1 MNFILILW
9 YSWRSWL
16 EEAEPLFI
24 VCTNHENFLYFQ
36 ATKELNARQVPPPPD
51 FFFMF
56 NFIIT

>member
-36 ATKELNARQVPPPPD
+36 ATKELNARQVPPAPPD
-51 FFFMF
+51 FFFYV
-56 NFIIT
+56 

>member
-9 YSWRSWL
+9 YSWRYWL

-36 ATKELNARQVPPPPD
+36 ATKELNARQVPPPPI
-51 FFFMF
+51 FF
-56 NFIIT
+56 NV